1 MAGFNAD
8 LLIQV
13 TYLITAAL
21 FILGLK
27 RMSSPVTARSGI
39 LWAGAGMLVAT
50 LVTFLAPGIDTTNY
64 WLILAAIAIGGVL
77 AWVSG
82 KRVAMTDMPQ
92 MIALYNGMGGG
103 AAAAIAA
110 VELYRISVPRT
121 LAEATTDAAN
131 VVVHEGTATIAL
143 AVVGGLI
150 GAISF
155 SGSAIAFG
163 KLQGLITKSIRFS
176 GQQIVNILILIGAL
190 VLGGFIALQFQASAA
205 VVTTFFGLAL
215 VLGVT
220 MTLPIGGADM
230 PVVISLYNA
239 LTGLAVGF
247 EGFVLNNAAMII
259 AGTVVGSAGTL
270 LTQLMAKAMNRSLGN
285 VLFSGFGDT
294 GGATTTAVTG
304 TMKAIEAPDVGVM
317 MAFAQKVIIVPGYG
331 MAVAQA
337 QHKIWELTQ
346 LLIDRGVT
354 VKFAIHPVAGR
365 MPGHMNVLLAEAG
378 VPYDLIADLDEIN
391 AEFDTADVALI
402 IGANDVVNPV
412 ARTDKSSPI
421 YGMPILNADK
431 AKNVI
436 VIKRGKGAGFSGI
449 ENALFYLDNTRML
462 YGDAQKAAA
471 ELIQA
476 VKAAG

>member
-1 MAGFNAD
+1 MSMLAPTTAR
-8 LLIQV
+8 LLIDAS
-13 TYLITAAL
+13 YLLVAFL
-21 FILGLK
+21 FISGLK
-27 RMSSPVTARSGI
+27 QMSSPVTARRGI
-39 LWAGAGMLVAT
+39 LWAGVGMLIAT
-50 LVTFLAPGIDTTNY
+50 LVSFAYPGMSHY
-64 WLILAAIAIGGVL
+64 VLILAAIGIGAVV

-82 KRVAMTDMPQ
+82 KRVAVTDMPQ

-103 AAAAIAA
+103 AAAAIGA
-110 VELYRISVPRT
+110 VELFANGAHGPSALT
-121 LAEATTDAAN
+121 LA
-131 VVVHEGTATIAL
+131 VIGSM
-143 AVVGGLI
+143 I

-155 SGSAIAFG
+155 TGSLIAFG
-163 KLQGLITKSIRFS
+163 KLQGLINKSLRFK
-176 GQQIVNILILIGAL
+176 GQQFLNVLILIAALAAGAL
-190 VLGGFIALQFQASAA
+190 VVLQVNAGPNVIAALF
-205 VVTTFFGLAL
+205 VLAL
-215 VLGVT
+215 VLGLA

-239 LTGLAVGF
+239 LTGLAVAF
-247 EGFVLNNAAMII
+247 EGFVLGNAAMII
-259 AGTVVGSAGTL
+259 AGTVVGAAGTL

-285 VLFSGFGDT
+285 VLFSGFGESAGT
-294 GGATTTAVTG
+294 QSTEVKGAL
-304 TMKAIEAPDVGVM
+304 KAIEAADVGVM

-337 QHKIWELTQ
+337 QHKVWELTQ
-346 LLIDRGVT
+346 LLQEHGVT

-378 VPYDLIADLDEIN
+378 VPYDIIADLEEIN
-391 AEFDTADVALI
+391 AEFETTDVALV

-436 VIKRGKGAGFSGI
+436 VIKRGQGAGFSGI

-462 YGDAQKAAA
+462 YGDGQAAVSQM
-471 ELIQA
+471 IQA
-476 VKAAG
+476 VKAV

>member
-1 MAGFNAD
+1 MDAVAAGT
-8 LLIQV
+8 LIQASYFV
-13 TYLITAAL
+13 AALL

-39 LWAGAGMLVAT
+39 VWAGIGMVVAT
-50 LVTFLAPGIDTTNY
+50 LITFLTPGMGNFG
-64 WLILAAIAIGGVL
+64 LITVAIAVGGIA
-77 AWVSG
+77 AWVTG
-82 KRVAMTDMPQ
+82 RRVAMTDMPQ

-103 AAAAIAA
+103 AAGAIAA
-110 VELYRISVPRT
+110 VELFAAEVHSPAVLT
-121 LAEATTDAAN
+121 LG
-131 VVVHEGTATIAL
+131 VL
-143 AVVGGLI
+143 GGII
-150 GAISF
+150 GAVSF
-155 SGSAIAFG
+155 SGSVIAFA
-163 KLQGLITKSIRFS
+163 KLQGLIKRSVRFR
-176 GQQIVNILILIGAL
+176 GQNVVNLLIVAGT
-190 VLGGFIALQFQASAA
+190 
-205 VVTTFFGLAL
+205 VVTGAIIVVHGSDDMQNHVTLLFVLAL

-239 LTGLAVGF
+239 LTGLAVAF

-285 VLFSGFGDT
+285 VLFSGFGEAAAA
-294 GGATTTAVTG
+294 GAVAGPSG
-304 TMKAIEAPDVGVM
+304 TLKAIDTPDVAVM
-317 MAFAQKVIIVPGYG
+317 LGFSEKVIVVPGYG

-337 QHKIWELTQ
+337 QHKVWELCQ
-346 LLIDRGVT
+346 ALIARGVT

-378 VPYDLIADLDEIN
+378 VPYDLIYDESEIN
-391 AEFDTADVALI
+391 AEFETADVALV

-436 VIKRGKGAGFSGI
+436 VIKRGQGAGFSGI
-449 ENALFYLDNTRML
+449 ENALFYLDHARML
-462 YGDAQKAAA
+462 YGDGQAKAG
-471 ELIQA
+471 ELVQA
-476 VKAAG
+476 VKAL

>member
-1 MAGFNAD
+1 MSAIASVD
-8 LLIQV
+8 VLIQASYFV
-13 TYLITAAL
+13 TAVL
-21 FILGLK
+21 FIVGLK

-50 LVTFLAPGIDTTNY
+50 LVTFLYPGMTNY
-64 WLILAAIAIGGVL
+64 ELIIPAIVVGTAL
-77 AWVSG
+77 AWWSG
-82 KRVAMTDMPQ
+82 KRVAMTDIPQ

-110 VELYRISVPRT
+110 VELYRG
-121 LAEATTDAAN
+121 
-131 VVVHEGTATIAL
+131 GTASVSISTL
-143 AVVGGLI
+143 AVVGGII
-150 GAISF
+150 GAVSF
-155 SGSAIAFG
+155 SGSAIAFS
-163 KLQGLITKSIRFS
+163 KLQGLIHGSLRFA
-176 GQQIVNILILIGAL
+176 GQKFLTLIVLIGTLALGAL
-190 VLGGFIALQFQASAA
+190 VASQ
-205 VVTTFFGLAL
+205 VNTSPGVITGIFVLAL
-215 VLGVT
+215 VLGVS

-239 LTGLAVGF
+239 LTGLAVAF

-294 GGATTTAVTG
+294 AAAATGEGPQGSLKPIDA
-304 TMKAIEAPDVGVM
+304 ADVGVM

-337 QHKIWELTQ
+337 QHKIWELCQ
-346 LLIDRGVT
+346 LLIDRGVM

-391 AEFDTADVALI
+391 SEFDTADVALI

-436 VIKRGKGAGFSGI
+436 VIKRGKGTGFSGI
-449 ENALFYLDNTRML
+449 ENGLFYLDNTRML

-471 ELIQA
+471 ELIAAIKA
-476 VKAAG
+476 VG

>member
-1 MAGFNAD
+1 MDMPWAGT
-8 LLIQV
+8 LIQASYFV
-13 TYLITAAL
+13 AALL

-39 LWAGAGMLVAT
+39 VWAGVGMVVAT
-50 LVTFLAPGIDTTNY
+50 LITFLTPGMGNFGLMTV
-64 WLILAAIAIGGVL
+64 AIAVGGIA
-77 AWVSG
+77 AWVTG
-82 KRVAMTDMPQ
+82 RRVAMADMPQ

-103 AAAAIAA
+103 AAGAIAA
-110 VELYRISVPRT
+110 VELFAGGVHGPAVLT
-121 LAEATTDAAN
+121 LA
-131 VVVHEGTATIAL
+131 VL
-143 AVVGGLI
+143 GGII
-150 GAISF
+150 GAVSF
-155 SGSAIAFG
+155 SGSVIAFA
-163 KLQGLITKSIRFS
+163 KLQGLIKRSIRFR
-176 GQQIVNILILIGAL
+176 GQNFVNILVLAATLLAGAAI
-190 VLGGFIALQFQASAA
+190 VVHGGSPN
-205 VVTTFFGLAL
+205 VVTALFVLAL
-215 VLGVT
+215 LLGLT

-239 LTGLAVGF
+239 LTGLAVAF

-285 VLFSGFGDT
+285 VLFSGFGE
-294 GGATTTAVTG
+294 GSASATTTGPAG
-304 TMKAIEAPDVGVM
+304 ALKAIDTADVAVM
-317 MAFAQKVIIVPGYG
+317 LGFSEKVIVVPGYG

-337 QHKIWELTQ
+337 QHKVWELCQ
-346 LLIDRGVT
+346 ALIARGVT

-378 VPYDLIADLDEIN
+378 VPYDLIYDEGEIN
-391 AEFDTADVALI
+391 AEFETADVALV

-436 VIKRGKGAGFSGI
+436 VIKRGQGAGFSGI
-449 ENALFYLDNTRML
+449 ENALFYLDHARML
-462 YGDAQKAAA
+462 YGDGQAKAG
-471 ELIQA
+471 ELVQA
-476 VKAAG
+476 IKTL

>member
-1 MAGFNAD
+1 MPQWMSAQLA
-8 LLIQV
+8 IQASYFV
-13 TYLITAAL
+13 TAVL
-21 FILGLK
+21 FIMGLK

-39 LWAGAGMLVAT
+39 LWAGAGMAVAT
-50 LVTFLAPGIDTTNY
+50 LVTFLYPGIDASNY
-64 WLILAAIAIGGVL
+64 WLILAAMAIGAVL
-77 AWVSG
+77 AWWSG
-82 KRVAMTDMPQ
+82 KRVAMTNMPQ

-110 VELYRISVPRT
+110 VELYRGQVGGDAGGYAVGT
-121 LAEATTDAAN
+121 LAVA
-131 VVVHEGTATIAL
+131 
-143 AVVGGLI
+143 GGII
-150 GAISF
+150 GAVSF

-163 KLQGLITKSIRFS
+163 KLQGLITRSIRFG
-176 GQQIVNILILIGAL
+176 GQQVLNLALLVAALAVGAVVAAHVNANP
-190 VLGGFIALQFQASAA
+190 AA
-205 VVTTFFGLAL
+205 VTSLFVLAL
-215 VLGVT
+215 VLGVA

-247 EGFVLNNAAMII
+247 EGFVLDNAAMII

-294 GGATTTAVTG
+294 GGEATG
-304 TMKAIEAPDVGVM
+304 TVSGSLKPIEASDVGVM
-317 MAFAQKVIIVPGYG
+317 MAFASKEIVVPGYG

-337 QHKIWELTQ
+337 QHKIWELCQ
-346 LLIDRGVT
+346 LLIDRGVNLR
-354 VKFAIHPVAGR
+354 FAIHPVAGR

-391 AEFDTADVALI
+391 AEFETADVALI

-449 ENALFYLDNTRML
+449 ENGLFYLDNTRML

-476 VKAAG
+476 VKAV

>member
-1 MAGFNAD
+1 MPLDATQTQI
-8 LLIQV
+8 LIQAS
-13 TYLITAAL
+13 YLVTAAL

-27 RMSSPVTARSGI
+27 RMSSPVSARSGI
-39 LWAGAGMLVAT
+39 LWAGSGMLVAT
-50 LVTFLAPGIDTTNY
+50 LVSFLYPGMTNY
-64 WLILAAIAIGGVL
+64 PLILAAIAVGGGL
-77 AWVSG
+77 AWWSG

-110 VELYRISVPRT
+110 VELYRGQSEGYAIST
-121 LAEATTDAAN
+121 
-131 VVVHEGTATIAL
+131 L
-143 AVVGGLI
+143 AVVGGII
-150 GAISF
+150 GSVSF

-163 KLQGLITKSIRFS
+163 KLQGLITRSIRFK
-176 GQQIVNILILIGAL
+176 GQQTFNLLLLAAAL
-190 VLGGFIALQFQASAA
+190 VLGA
-205 VVTTFFGLAL
+205 VVAFNFNATPAVITAFFALAL
-215 VLGVT
+215 LLGLT

-239 LTGLAVGF
+239 LTGLAVAF

-270 LTQLMAKAMNRSLGN
+270 LTQLMARAMNRSLGN

-294 GGATTTAVTG
+294 GAAATGEVTG
-304 TMKAIEAPDVGVM
+304 SLKPIEASDVGVM
-317 MAFAQKVIIVPGYG
+317 MAFASKVIIVPGYG

-337 QHKIWELTQ
+337 QHKIWELCQ
-346 LLIDRGVT
+346 LLLDRGVT

-378 VPYDLIADLDEIN
+378 VPYDLISDLDEIN
-391 AEFDTADVALI
+391 SEFETADVALI

-412 ARTDKSSPI
+412 ARNDKSSPI

-462 YGDAQKAAA
+462 YGDAQKAGA

-476 VKAAG
+476 IKAVD

>member
-1 MAGFNAD
+1 MGAYAATAVQASYFVA
-8 LLIQV
+8 
-13 TYLITAAL
+13 AAL

-39 LWAGAGMLVAT
+39 VWAGVGMVVAT
-50 LVTFLAPGIDTTNY
+50 LITFLTPGMGNY
-64 WLILAAIAIGGVL
+64 ALMTVAIAVGSIA
-77 AWVSG
+77 AWITG
-82 KRVAMTDMPQ
+82 RRVAMTNMPQ

-110 VELYRISVPRT
+110 VELFAGEAHAPSV
-121 LAEATTDAAN
+121 L
-131 VVVHEGTATIAL
+131 AL
-143 AVVGGLI
+143 AVLGGII
-150 GAISF
+150 GAVSF
-155 SGSAIAFG
+155 SGSLIAFG
-163 KLQGLITKSIRFS
+163 KLQGLIKRSFRFR
-176 GQQIVNILILIGAL
+176 GQNIVNLVILAGTLIAG
-190 VLGGFIALQFQASAA
+190 A
-205 VVTTFFGLAL
+205 VVLLYAPGPVTLLFVLAL
-215 VLGVT
+215 LLGVT

-239 LTGLAVGF
+239 LTGLAVAF

-270 LTQLMAKAMNRSLGN
+270 LTQLMAKAMNRSLAN
-285 VLFSGFGDT
+285 VLFSGFGETAPAGTT
-294 GGATTTAVTG
+294 GPAG
-304 TMKAIEAPDVGVM
+304 TLKAIETQDAAVM
-317 MAFAQKVIIVPGYG
+317 LGFSEKVIVVPGYG

-337 QHKIWELTQ
+337 QHKVWELCQ
-346 LLIDRGVT
+346 ALIARGVT

-378 VPYDLIADLDEIN
+378 VPYDLIYDEAEIN
-391 AEFDTADVALI
+391 SEFETADVALI

-436 VIKRGKGAGFSGI
+436 VIKRGQGAGFSGI
-449 ENALFYLDNTRML
+449 ENALFYLDHARML
-462 YGDAQKAAA
+462 YGDGQAKAA
-471 ELIQA
+471 ELVQA
-476 VKAAG
+476 VKAL